1 MSRSRLRGVS
11 AKCYVIV
18 VQLPISELFCNFA
31 QCPFRVLTMLFGCIS
46 QAEKAS
52 LVSVHLGL

>member
-31 QCPFRVLTMLFGCIS
+31 QCPFRFCKMLFGCII

-52 LVSVHLGL
+52 VDVVHIGL